1 MTDTIKPEST
11 VRADSRRGFAKPIA
25 VALLAGT
32 LLAACQSISGH
43 APGPQTTVGARA
55 ETSQGLNA
63 DWGSCE
69 YRRCD
74 YGK

>member
-1 MTDTIKPEST
+1 MTDTMQTENTIRP
-11 VRADSRRGFAKPIA
+11 ASRRGLARPIV

-55 ETSQGLNA
+55 QPSQGLNR

-69 YRRCD
+69 YRRCG